1 MIFAHREGCLL
12 RSLLITFLLLCGM
25 YSSLAQAEIW
35 SRTAISGM
43 KDVAVAPDGIIWL
56 TDKNGAVWKSDNI
69 YASSL
74 TQIETS
80 GFSRISVGP
89 DGVVWAVK
97 SNGTLWKF
105 ATDSWSETA
114 AKEIEDVAI
123 ALDSKKV
130 WVVRKNGTIWFS
142 SDQGQRFMQIEG
154 SDFSRISVKSENMV
168 WAVKSDGTLW
178 NLAAGNWNKTAANGI
193 EDIAIAPNGLIWFS
207 GKDGTVSSSSD
218 DGITFI
224 LYEEVG
230 GLKNI
235 DARNRGAWVVSFDGT
250 LWHKFFS
257 PQF

>member
-1 MIFAHREGCLL
+1 MISAHREGRLL
-12 RSLLITFLLLCGM
+12 RSLLIACLLCGM
-25 YSSLAQAEIW
+25 YPLLVQAEIW
-35 SRTAISGM
+35 SRTPINGM
-43 KDVAVAPDGIIWL
+43 RDVTVALNGIVWL

-74 TQIETS
+74 TQMETS
-80 GFSRISVGP
+80 GFSRIAVGP

-114 AKEIEDVAI
+114 AKEIEDVAV
-123 ALDSKKV
+123 APDSKKV
-130 WVVRKNGTIWFS
+130 WVVGKDGTVWLS
-142 SDQGQRFMQIEG
+142 SDQGQRFIQIEG
-154 SDFSRISVKSENMV
+154 SDFSRISVKSESMV
-168 WAVKSDGTLW
+168 WAVKSDGTVW
-178 NLAAGNWNKTAANGI
+178 KLASGGWSETAANEI
-193 EDIAIAPNGLIWFS
+193 EDIAIAPNGLIWLT

-218 DGITFI
+218 DGVTFSQ
-224 LYEEVG
+224 YEEVG

-235 DARNRGAWVVSFDGT
+235 AARNRDAWAVSFDGT